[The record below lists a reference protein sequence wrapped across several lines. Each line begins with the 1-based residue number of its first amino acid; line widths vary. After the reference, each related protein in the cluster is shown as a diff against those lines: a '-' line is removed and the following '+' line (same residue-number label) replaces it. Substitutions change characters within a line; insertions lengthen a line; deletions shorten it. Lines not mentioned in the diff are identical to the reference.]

1 MSRKLQF
8 RAWDGKQFHYP
19 TIIEFLFSDE
29 LYLEAPFIRFTIKG
43 CKSYPDVIHATK
55 HFGEYTG
62 LKDKAGNMIWEGDI
76 ILQDAD
82 WVGDHWYEESLH
94 EIKFEEGQ
102 FWPDQ
107 MIKTLDTP
115 MTVVGNIYEND
126 FEVMKAKHMFAMSMK
141 GKPK

>member
-43 CKSYPDVIHATK
+43 CESYPDVIRATK
-55 HFGEYTG
+55 HFGQYTE

-76 ILQDAD
+76 ILNDAY
-82 WVGDHWYEESLH
+82 WVGNYWRKSLCKV
-94 EIKFEEGQ
+94 EFKEGQ
-102 FWPDQ
+102 FWPDH
-107 MIKTLDTP
+107 MIKTLGTFV
-115 MTVVGNIYEND
+115 TVVGNVYED
-126 FEVMKAKHMFAMSMK
+126 DLEVMEAKHIFARSME
-141 GKPK
+141 GK